1 MTSTITVMLIYFLLT
16 RTVSF
21 MKTNQKM
28 FMKKFLNTNICL
40 TSEIVQKFYDHHN
53 EMVFGEMKDE
63 YKGISINK
71 FVGLN

>member
-16 RTVSF
+16 QTVSF

-40 TSEIVQKFYDHHN
+40 TLEIVQKFYDHHN
-53 EMVFGEMKDE
+53 EMAFGEMKDE